1 MKLIG
6 AGLPRTGTL
15 SQKVGLE
22 IVGHGPCYHMVN
34 VLANLDLV
42 DQWRRALEGDGQWN
56 DIFDGFVGTVDWP
69 GSFFYREL
77 IEVYPDAKVL
87 LSVRDGDSWARSMR
101 DTIWGVIYGQNVI
114 RYLSDA
120 RCEIDAKWNGY
131 IELMKEMWERSGLME
146 GVETSEQ
153 FMAQA
158 MERYHE
164 EVKATV
170 PGDRLLVWSVRD
182 GWEPLCEFLGVPV
195 PEMPFPHLNDSKEF
209 GERVVD
215 GALLTLQ
222 EWRAQAREEP
232 TGSSPSGESEEPVG
246 AAPSGEADG

>member
-22 IVGHGPCYHMVN
+22 VAGQGPCYHMVN
-34 VLANLDLV
+34 ILASLDLV
-42 DQWRRALEGDGQWN
+42 PQWRRALEGDGQWN
-56 DIFDGFVGTVDWP
+56 EIFDGFEATVDWP

-77 IEVYPDAKVL
+77 IDVYPDAKVL
-87 LSVRDGDSWARSMR
+87 LSTRDGESWARSMR
-101 DTIWGVIYGQNVI
+101 ETIWGVIYGQNVI

-120 RCEIDAKWNGY
+120 RCEVDPKWDGY
-131 IELMKEMWERSGLME
+131 IELMKEMWQRSGLME
-146 GVETSEQ
+146 GVDTTEQ
-153 FMAQA
+153 FMADA
-158 MERYHE
+158 MRRYEE

-170 PGDRLLVWSVRD
+170 PADRLLVWSVRD
-182 GWEPLCEFLGVPV
+182 GWEPLCEFLDIPV
-195 PEMPFPHLNDSKEF
+195 PEMPFPHLNDAKEF

-222 EWRAQAREEP
+222 EWRAQSREEP
-232 TGSSPSGESEEPVG
+232 TGAAPSGEGEEPVG
-246 AAPSGEADG
+246 AASGEGDG